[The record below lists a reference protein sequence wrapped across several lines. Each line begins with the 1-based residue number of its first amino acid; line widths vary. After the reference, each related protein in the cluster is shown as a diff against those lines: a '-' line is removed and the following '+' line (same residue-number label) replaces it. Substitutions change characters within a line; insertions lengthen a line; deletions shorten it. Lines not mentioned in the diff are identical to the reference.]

1 MHYIHIFFLI
11 YMIFCYILLDKNSP
25 IVKVLFDKKNINI
38 ICITII
44 MIETS
49 LKNDTI
55 SHFS

>member
-1 MHYIHIFFLI
+1 
-11 YMIFCYILLDKNSP
+11 MIFYYILLDKNSP